1 MKLTRTILSIAIG
14 LIIGNILNMCIIMT
28 SGSIIPPPQ
37 GADVTTY
44 EGLKATMHLFEP
56 KHYILPFL
64 AHALGTLTGSLT
76 AALIAQKNKM
86 VFSMIIGAIFLIGG
100 IWMVSIVP
108 SPLWFTITDLTLAYI
123 PMAFIAGKLA
133 SRKWR

>member
-86 VFSMIIGAIFLIGG
+86 VLSMIIGSIFLIGG
-100 IWMVSIVP
+100 IWMVSMVP
-108 SPLWFTITDLTLAYI
+108 SPLWFTITDLTL
-123 PMAFIAGKLA
+123 PTFRWPSLPE
-133 SRKWR
+133 S

>member
-86 VFSMIIGAIFLIGG
+86 VLSMIIGSIFLIGG
-100 IWMVSIVP
+100 IWMVSMVP

>member
-1 MKLTRTILSIAIG
+1 
-14 LIIGNILNMCIIMT
+14 MT

>member
-28 SGSIIPPPQ
+28 SSSIIPPPQ

-86 VFSMIIGAIFLIGG
+86 VLSMIIGAIFLIGG
-100 IWMVSIVP
+100 IWMVSMVP